1 MIIYVNK
8 DVYNFQLI
16 FNIVEKNDKIMSA
29 FTVL

>member
-16 FNIVEKNDKIMSA
+16 FNIVEKNDNIMSA
-29 FTVL
+29 FTVS